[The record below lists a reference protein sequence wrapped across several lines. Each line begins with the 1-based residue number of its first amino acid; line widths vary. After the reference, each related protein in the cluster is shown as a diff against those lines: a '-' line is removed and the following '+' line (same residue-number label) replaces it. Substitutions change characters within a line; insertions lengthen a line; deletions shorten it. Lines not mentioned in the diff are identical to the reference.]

1 MTEPTTTP
9 YSEKCSILGELWI
22 SYRDEEQFED
32 FISYND
38 IGMPLAYMIAEGIVD
53 SNNLAEQFILET
65 WDLLLEALDIEDIGF
80 ESLEQMLDQVE
91 DTE

>member
-9 YSEKCSILGELWI
+9 YSDKCSILGELWI

-65 WDLLLEALDIEDIGF
+65 WDLLLEALDIDDIGF

-91 DTE
+91 DEE